1 MTKKSLVILNNHGR
15 FLISCKENPI
25 KFILRNVEKNMVVK
39 LKSKDSVGWEVMDD
53 IGKGMK
59 HPSGFLLTPSVVYFP
74 FSVEPDPNKGVQIVL
89 DISRTEKGPKVLS
102 LECSSPFKVR
112 RL

>member
-1 MTKKSLVILNNHGR
+1 MAKKLLVIFNNHAR

-25 KFILRNVEKNMVVK
+25 KFTLRNVGKNIVVK
-39 LKSKDSVGWEVMDD
+39 LKSNDSADWQAIVG
-53 IGKGMK
+53 IGAGIE
-59 HPSGFLLTPSVVYFP
+59 HPSGFLVTPSGIHFP
-74 FSVEPDPNKGVQIVL
+74 FSVEPAPNKGVQVVL
-89 DISRTEKGPKVLS
+89 EIFRAEKGPKVLS